1 MDRMLA
7 SKANLG
13 TITGTLYGPMKLP
26 EVIPEH
32 SWCGPKVKAIHP
44 KECSLPSPAST
55 SSSALSVLPNS
66 SVHMTFILLLA
77 ELL

>member
-1 MDRMLA
+1 MDRMLT

-13 TITGTLYGPMKLP
+13 TITGTLYGPMRLP

-32 SWCGPKVKAIHP
+32 SRCGPKIKAIHP
-44 KECSLPSPAST
+44 KECSLSSPVST
-55 SSSALSVLPNS
+55 STGALSVLSNS